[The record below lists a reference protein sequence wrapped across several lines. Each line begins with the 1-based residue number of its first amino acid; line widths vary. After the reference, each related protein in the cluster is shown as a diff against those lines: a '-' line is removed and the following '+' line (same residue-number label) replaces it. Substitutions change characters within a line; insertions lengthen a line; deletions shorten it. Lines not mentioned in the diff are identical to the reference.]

1 MSDKPYFGFMM
12 DQEKHLL
19 SVLTESGWFMKFAI
33 DFEAKP
39 KQENKFVEA
48 DIRLQQ
54 KILLF

>member
-1 MSDKPYFGFMM
+1 MM

-48 DIRLQQ
+48 DIRLKQ